1 MSKRSQ
7 HDQLSALWLLFE
19 EFVLPEGPAKSEEA
33 APVVGEKENTD
44 EPSGESGS

>member
-7 HDQLSALWLLFE
+7 HDQLSALWFLFE
-19 EFVLPEGPAKSEEA
+19 EFVLPEGPAKSAEA
-33 APVVGEKENTD
+33 APAVGDKKSTD